1 MSADTSEL
9 DGLAQSFRKI
19 PALMV
24 PKMRGVVA
32 KSALN
37 TKNAMRKDARG
48 SRHFKA
54 LAPTIG
60 YDLRVKEFFG
70 DAVIEAEIGPSN
82 SSGGFG
88 GDGGGGS
95 ATGGGGASLAGI
107 AYFGTSR
114 PGGGTVRNPEDA
126 MLEEAANFYEFA
138 FKATEG
144 LL

>member
-1 MSADTSEL
+1 MSADTSDL
-9 DGLAQSFRKI
+9 DGLAKSFRAI

-37 TKNAMRKDARG
+37 TKNIMRKDAQG
-48 SRHFKA
+48 SQHFKQ
-54 LAPTIG
+54 LAPTIS
-60 YDLRVKEFFG
+60 YDLKVHGFG
-70 DAVIEAEIGPSN
+70 GDGVIEAEIGPS
-82 SSGGFG
+82 
-88 GDGGGGS
+88 GGG
-95 ATGGGGASLAGI
+95 AASLAGI

-126 MLEEAANFYEFA
+126 MLEEAPNFYEFA

>member
-1 MSADTSEL
+1 MSADTSDL
-9 DGLAQSFRKI
+9 DGLAKSFRAI

-37 TKNAMRKDARG
+37 TKKIMQKDASR
-48 SRHFKA
+48 SRHFKQ
-54 LAPTIG
+54 LARTIS
-60 YDLRVKEFFG
+60 YDLKVNMFAG
-70 DAVIEAEIGPSN
+70 DGVIEAEIGPS
-82 SSGGFG
+82 
-88 GDGGGGS
+88 GGGS
-95 ATGGGGASLAGI
+95 ASLAGI
-107 AYFGTSR
+107 AYFGTSK

-126 MLEEAANFYEFA
+126 MLEEAPNFYEYA

>member
-1 MSADTSEL
+1 VSADASEL
-9 DGLAQSFRKI
+9 DGLAKAFRAI
-19 PALMV
+19 PAAMV

-37 TKNAMRKDARG
+37 TKKLMQADARN
-48 SRHFKA
+48 SKHFKQ
-54 LAPTIG
+54 LAPTIS
-60 YDLRVKEFFG
+60 YDLKVHAFG
-70 DAVIEAEIGPSN
+70 GDGVIEAEIGPTP
-82 SSGGFG
+82 
-88 GDGGGGS
+88 GGS
-95 ATGGGGASLAGI
+95 GSLAGI

-126 MLEEAANFYEFA
+126 MLEEAPNFYEYA

>member
-1 MSADTSEL
+1 MSADASEL
-9 DGLAQSFRKI
+9 DGLARAFRAI
-19 PALMV
+19 PAAMV

-37 TKNAMRKDARG
+37 TKKIMQSDARR
-48 SRHFKA
+48 SKHFKQ

-60 YDLRVKEFFG
+60 YDLKVHAFG
-70 DAVIEAEIGPSN
+70 GDGVIEAEIGPTP
-82 SSGGFG
+82 
-88 GDGGGGS
+88 GGS
-95 ATGGGGASLAGI
+95 GSLAGI
-107 AYFGTSR
+107 AYYGTSR

-126 MLEEAANFYEFA
+126 MLEEAPNFYEYA

>member
-1 MSADTSEL
+1 VSVDASDL
-9 DGLAQSFRKI
+9 DNLARDLRKI
-19 PALMV
+19 PADMV

-37 TKNAMRKDARG
+37 TKNAMRSDA
-48 SRHFKA
+48 SASQHFKQI
-54 LAPTIG
+54 APTIS
-60 YDLRVKEFFG
+60 YDLKVHAFG
-70 DAVIEAEIGPSN
+70 GDGVVEAEIGPS
-82 SSGGFG
+82 
-88 GDGGGGS
+88 GGGS
-95 ATGGGGASLAGI
+95 ASLAGI

-126 MLEEAANFYEFA
+126 MLEEAPNFYEFA

>member
-1 MSADTSEL
+1 MSADTSDL
-9 DGLAQSFRKI
+9 DGLIRDLRKI
-19 PALMV
+19 PADMV

-37 TKNAMRKDARG
+37 TKKIMQKDASG
-48 SRHFKA
+48 SRHFKQ
-54 LAPTIG
+54 LARTIS
-60 YDLRVKEFFG
+60 YDLNVHEFGG
-70 DAVIEAEIGPSN
+70 DGVIEAEIGPS
-82 SSGGFG
+82 
-88 GDGGGGS
+88 GGGS
-95 ATGGGGASLAGI
+95 ASLAGI

-126 MLEEAANFYEFA
+126 MLEEAPNFYEYA

>member
-1 MSADTSEL
+1 MSADTSDL
-9 DGLAQSFRKI
+9 DDLARSFRAI

-37 TKNAMRKDARG
+37 TKNIMRKDAQR
-48 SRHFKA
+48 SRHFKQI
-54 LAPTIG
+54 APTIS
-60 YDLRVKEFFG
+60 YDLKVHEFGG
-70 DAVIEAEIGPSN
+70 DGVIEAEIGPS
-82 SSGGFG
+82 
-88 GDGGGGS
+88 GGGS
-95 ATGGGGASLAGI
+95 ASLAGI

-114 PGGGTVRNPEDA
+114 PGGGTVRNPEEA
-126 MLEEAANFYEFA
+126 MLEEASNFYEYA

>member
-1 MSADTSEL
+1 MSVDASEL
-9 DGLAQSFRKI
+9 DGLAKSFRKI
-19 PALMV
+19 PADMV
-24 PKMRGVVA
+24 PKIKGVVE

-37 TKNAMRKDARG
+37 TKNIMRRDARG
-48 SRHFKA
+48 SKHFKQ
-54 LAPTIG
+54 LARTIS
-60 YDLRVKEFFG
+60 YDVKVHGFAG
-70 DAVIEAEIGPSN
+70 DGVIEGEVGPA
-82 SSGGFG
+82 GAG
-88 GDGGGGS
+88 
-95 ATGGGGASLAGI
+95 AASLAGI